1 MAQPT
6 PGDVHVNAPLT
17 NVSIAYIQNKA
28 HFVADKVFPN
38 IPVAKQSDRYY
49 SYPKGNWFRTEAK
62 VRAPATES
70 AGSGWTVDNTPTYYA
85 PVIAVH
91 KDIDDQIRAN
101 QDPAIDMD
109 RDASEFLTQQMLLK
123 RDKDWAASYF
133 KTGIWADDVTPVTLW
148 DATGSTPIDDITAQI
163 SAVHSATGFKPNKLV
178 LGAPVWYLLKNHPDF
193 LERIKYTQMAVVG
206 TDLLARVL
214 ELDEVLVANAV
225 ENTANEG
232 ATDAIS
238 FMFGKDALLVYANP
252 APSLLTPSAGYTFSW
267 TGYLGAGPSGNRVKR
282 FRMEPLASDR
292 IEGEMAYD
300 MKLVASDLGIFFDN
314 VMT

>member
-17 NVSIAYIQNKA
+17 NVSIAYIQDKA

-38 IPVAKQSDRYY
+38 VPVSKQADRYY
-49 SYPKGNWFRTEAK
+49 SYPKGNWFRSEAK
-62 VRAPATES
+62 VRAPGTES

-85 PVIAVH
+85 PVVAVH

-101 QDPAIDMD
+101 QDPAIDVD
-109 RDASEFLTQQMLLK
+109 RDASIFVTQQLMLK
-123 RDKDWAASYF
+123 RDKDWQQSYF
-133 KTGIWADDVTPVTLW
+133 KTGIWADDVTPTTLW

-225 ENTANEG
+225 ENTAIEG
-232 ATDAIS
+232 ATDALN

-267 TGYLGAGPSGNRVKR
+267 TGYLGAGAAGNRIKR
-282 FRMEPLASDR
+282 FRMEQLASDR